1 MGQRPKY
8 TWRKNMDTSVKIKKL
23 RQDAVIPVYKTAG
36 AAAAD
41 LCYAGDSPLVI
52 KAGKTEKVP
61 TGLAISIESAD
72 VVALIY
78 ARSGISTKFGIAPA
92 NCVGVID
99 SDYRGEITV
108 PLHNHSENDFTVE
121 AGDRIAQIMFAPVY
135 RAVFEETLVLD
146 ETERGEGGFGSTGI
160 N

>member
-1 MGQRPKY
+1 
-8 TWRKNMDTSVKIKKL
+8 MDISVKIKKL
-23 RQDAVIPVYKTAG
+23 RPDSMIPVYKTAG

-52 KAGKTEKVP
+52 KAGQTEKVP
-61 TGLAISIESAD
+61 TGLAISMGREDA
-72 VVALIY
+72 VALVY
-78 ARSGISTKFGIAPA
+78 ARSGISTKYGIAPA

-108 PLHNHSENDFTVE
+108 PLHNHSENDFIIEV
-121 AGDRIAQIMFAPVY
+121 GDRIAQLMFAPVL
-135 RAVFEETLVLD
+135 RGVFEETDALD
-146 ETERGEGGFGSTGI
+146 DTERGTGGFGSTGM